1 MARFL
6 FLKLRKDLVTFSRHM
21 LASLVVML
29 FVLVT
34 NIDNTTEEVQK
45 IFETFDGFHL
55 SGHVMELIQTTDEF
69 DCGLRCLRN
78 HQCRSY
84 NSKDTGDNMYG
95 KTICQLNNQTR
106 LTAPDFFKPTP
117 GFTYFEKAVKG
128 WHSSHPG
135 RSCKDILESED
146 SVGDGEYWID
156 PKGNGKSLKVYCDM
170 TTGGAQVVKGQ
181 HSGHP
186 GHSCKDIL
194 ESKDSF
200 GDGEYWIDPE
210 GNGKSLK
217 VYCDM
222 TTAGG
227 GWLLIFN
234 VVIDSSSSLP
244 PITTQDDYRKIGDFQ
259 GKALILTNNA
269 LFELRKH
276 LAFKQLRFHCYK
288 PGERTFHVATI
299 ANSTG
304 ESVIRY
310 FTGQVKE
317 LPKASGSFTRL
328 PGDNSHLAFRPADW
342 GYENG
347 MTKVGKWSIPWSK
360 ALWDHVVWIVNT
372 AHWLL
377 GSRWECDDYNP
388 EAPTPPVGSF
398 WKIYV
403 R

>member
-21 LASLVVML
+21 LASLAVML

-55 SGHVMELIQTTDEF
+55 SGHVMEIIQTTDEF

-78 HQCRSY
+78 QHCRSY
-84 NSKDTGDNMYG
+84 NSKDTGDNIYG

-156 PKGNGKSLKVYCDM
+156 P
-170 TTGGAQVVKGQ
+170 
-181 HSGHP
+181 
-186 GHSCKDIL
+186 
-194 ESKDSF
+194 
-200 GDGEYWIDPE
+200 E

-234 VVIDSSSSLP
+234 VVIDNSRSLP
-244 PITTQDDYRKIGDFQ
+244 QITTQDDYRKIGDFQ
-259 GKALILTNNA
+259 SKALILTNNA
-269 LFELRKH
+269 LFELQKH
-276 LAFKQLRFHCYK
+276 LAFKHLRFHCYK
-288 PGERTFHVATI
+288 PGVRTFHVATI

-328 PGDNSHLAFRPADW
+328 PGDNSHLALRPADW

-347 MTKVGKWSIPWSK
+347 ISKVGKWSIPWSK
-360 ALWDHVVWIVNT
+360 ALWDHVVWIVNK

-377 GSRWECDDYNP
+377 ESSRWECDDYNP
-388 EAPTPPVGSF
+388 PTPPVGSF

>member
-1 MARFL
+1 MARFPYV
-6 FLKLRKDLVTFSRHM
+6 KLRKDSITFSPHL
-21 LASLVVML
+21 LASLAVML
-29 FVLVT
+29 FVLVA
-34 NIDNTTEEVQK
+34 NIDNTAEQVQKNK

-69 DCGLRCLRN
+69 DCGFRCLRN
-78 HQCRSY
+78 QHCRSY
-84 NSKDTGDNMYG
+84 NSKDTGDNIYG

-106 LTAPDFFKPTP
+106 LTASGFFKPTP

-146 SVGDGEYWID
+146 SV
-156 PKGNGKSLKVYCDM
+156 
-170 TTGGAQVVKGQ
+170 
-181 HSGHP
+181 
-186 GHSCKDIL
+186 
-194 ESKDSF
+194 

-244 PITTQDDYRKIGDFQ
+244 PITTQDDYRKIGDFKS
-259 GKALILTNNA
+259 KALILTNNA

-288 PGERTFHVATI
+288 PGGERTFHVATI

-310 FTGQVKE
+310 FTGQAE
-317 LPKASGSFTRL
+317 EFPKACGSFTRL
-328 PGDNSHLAFRPADW
+328 PGDNSHLALRPTDW
-342 GYENG
+342 GLEGN
-347 MTKVGKWSIPWSK
+347 TFKVGKWSYQGKK
-360 ALWDHVVWIVNT
+360 ALWDHVAFIEST

-377 GSRWECDDYNP
+377 EPPRWECDDFNP
-388 EAPTPPVGSF
+388 SPTPPVGSF

>member
-21 LASLVVML
+21 LASLAVML

-55 SGHVMELIQTTDEF
+55 SGHVMEIIQTTDEF

-78 HQCRSY
+78 QHCRSY
-84 NSKDTGDNMYG
+84 NSKDTGDNIYG

-156 PKGNGKSLKVYCDM
+156 PEGNGKSLKVYCDM
-170 TTGGAQVVKGQ
+170 TTAGGVKGQ
-181 HSGHP
+181 HSCHP
-186 GHSCKDIL
+186 GRSCKDIL
-194 ESKDSF
+194 ESKDSV

-234 VVIDSSSSLP
+234 VVIDNSRSLP
-244 PITTQDDYRKIGDFQ
+244 QIT
-259 GKALILTNNA
+259 
-269 LFELRKH
+269 
-276 LAFKQLRFHCYK
+276 
-288 PGERTFHVATI
+288 
-299 ANSTG
+299 
-304 ESVIRY
+304 
-310 FTGQVKE
+310 
-317 LPKASGSFTRL
+317 
-328 PGDNSHLAFRPADW
+328 
-342 GYENG
+342 
-347 MTKVGKWSIPWSK
+347 
-360 ALWDHVVWIVNT
+360 
-372 AHWLL
+372 
-377 GSRWECDDYNP
+377 
-388 EAPTPPVGSF
+388 VGSCCVDC
-398 WKIYV
+398 K
-403 R
+403 

>member
-1 MARFL
+1 MARFPYV
-6 FLKLRKDLVTFSRHM
+6 KLRKDSITFSPHL
-21 LASLVVML
+21 LASLAVML
-29 FVLVT
+29 FVLVA
-34 NIDNTTEEVQK
+34 NIDNTTEELENK
-45 IFETFDGFHL
+45 IFETFNGFHL

-69 DCGLRCLRN
+69 DCGFRCLRN
-78 HQCRSY
+78 QHCRSY
-84 NSKDTGDNMYG
+84 NSKDTGDNIYG

-135 RSCKDILESED
+135 RSCKDILESKD
-146 SVGDGEYWID
+146 SV
-156 PKGNGKSLKVYCDM
+156 
-170 TTGGAQVVKGQ
+170 
-181 HSGHP
+181 
-186 GHSCKDIL
+186 
-194 ESKDSF
+194 

-222 TTAGG
+222 TTALG

-244 PITTQDDYRKIGDFQ
+244 PIAPQDDYRKIGDFQ
-259 GKALILTNNA
+259 SKALILKNTA

-276 LAFKQLRFHCYK
+276 LAFEQLRFHCYK
-288 PGERTFHVATI
+288 PGIRTFHVVTI

-310 FTGQVKE
+310 FTGQVE
-317 LPKASGSFTRL
+317 DFPKASGSFTRL
-328 PGDNSHLAFRPADW
+328 PGDNSHLALHPADW
-342 GYENG
+342 GKEGPTY
-347 MTKVGKWSIPWSK
+347 KVGKWSHQGMKS
-360 ALWDHVVWIVNT
+360 LWNCSAFIQNY

-377 GSRWECDDYNP
+377 EDPRWECDDYNP
-388 EAPTPPVGSF
+388 RSSAPIPPVGSF

>member
-6 FLKLRKDLVTFSRHM
+6 YFKLRKDSITFSPHL
-21 LASLVVML
+21 LASLAVML
-29 FVLVT
+29 FVLMT
-34 NIDNTTEEVQK
+34 NIDNTTEELQKNK
-45 IFETFDGFHL
+45 IFETFNGFHL

-69 DCGLRCLRN
+69 DCGFRCLRN
-78 HQCRSY
+78 QHCRSY
-84 NSKDTGDNMYG
+84 NSKDTGDNIYG

-106 LTAPDFFKPTP
+106 LTAPGFFKPTH

-146 SVGDGEYWID
+146 SV
-156 PKGNGKSLKVYCDM
+156 
-170 TTGGAQVVKGQ
+170 
-181 HSGHP
+181 
-186 GHSCKDIL
+186 
-194 ESKDSF
+194 

-244 PITTQDDYRKIGDFQ
+244 PIAPQDDYRKIGDFQ
-259 GKALILTNNA
+259 SKALILKNTA

-288 PGERTFHVATI
+288 PGIRTFHVVTI

-304 ESVIRY
+304 ESVVRY
-310 FTGQVKE
+310 FTGQVE
-317 LPKASGSFTRL
+317 DFPKASGSFTRL
-328 PGDNSHLAFRPADW
+328 PGDNSLLALRPADW
-342 GYENG
+342 GMEGGTY
-347 MTKVGKWSIPWSK
+347 KVGKWSHQGKK
-360 ALWDHVVWIVNT
+360 ALWDHAAFILNS
-372 AHWLL
+372 AHWVL
-377 GSRWECDDYNP
+377 GSPRWECDDYTRRN
-388 EAPTPPVGSF
+388 TPILPVGTF
-398 WKIYV
+398 WKIHV

>member
-1 MARFL
+1 MARFPYV
-6 FLKLRKDLVTFSRHM
+6 KLRKDSITFSPHL
-21 LASLVVML
+21 LASLAVML
-29 FVLVT
+29 FVLVA
-34 NIDNTTEEVQK
+34 NIDNTAEQVQKNK

-78 HQCRSY
+78 QHCRSF
-84 NSKDTGDNMYG
+84 NSKDTGDNICG

-156 PKGNGKSLKVYCDM
+156 P
-170 TTGGAQVVKGQ
+170 
-181 HSGHP
+181 
-186 GHSCKDIL
+186 
-194 ESKDSF
+194 
-200 GDGEYWIDPE
+200 E

-222 TTAGG
+222 TTALG

-234 VVIDSSSSLP
+234 VVVDKSSSLP
-244 PITTQDDYRKIGDFQ
+244 QIRTQDDYRKIGDFQ
-259 GKALILTNNA
+259 SKALILTNNA
-269 LFELRKH
+269 LFELQKH

-288 PGERTFHVATI
+288 PGVRTFHVATI

-304 ESVIRY
+304 EWVIRY
-310 FTGQVKE
+310 FTEQTEE

-328 PGDNSHLAFRPADW
+328 PGDNSHLALRPADW
-342 GYENG
+342 GKEGSTY
-347 MTKVGKWSIPWSK
+347 KVGKWSHQGRK
-360 ALWDHVVWIVNT
+360 ALWNHAAFIAGY

-377 GSRWECDDYNP
+377 GSSRWECDDATSSP
-388 EAPTPPVGSF
+388 LPVGSF

>member
-1 MARFL
+1 MARFPYV
-6 FLKLRKDLVTFSRHM
+6 KLRKDSITFSPHL
-21 LASLVVML
+21 LASLAVML
-29 FVLVT
+29 FVLVA
-34 NIDNTTEEVQK
+34 NIDNTAEQVQKNK
-45 IFETFDGFHL
+45 IFETFDGFQL

-78 HQCRSY
+78 QHCRSF
-84 NSKDTGDNMYG
+84 NSKDTGDNICG

-135 RSCKDILESED
+135 RSCKDILESKD
-146 SVGDGEYWID
+146 SV
-156 PKGNGKSLKVYCDM
+156 
-170 TTGGAQVVKGQ
+170 
-181 HSGHP
+181 
-186 GHSCKDIL
+186 
-194 ESKDSF
+194 

-222 TTAGG
+222 TTALG

-234 VVIDSSSSLP
+234 VVIDNSSSLP
-244 PITTQDDYRKIGDFQ
+244 TLTPAQDDYRKIGDFQ
-259 GKALILTNNA
+259 SKALMLKNNA

-276 LAFKQLRFHCYK
+276 LAFEQLRFHCYK
-288 PGERTFHVATI
+288 PGVRTFHVVTI

-310 FTGQVKE
+310 FTGQVE
-317 LPKASGSFTRL
+317 EFPKASGSFTRL
-328 PGDNSHLAFRPADW
+328 PGDNSHLAPRPADW
-342 GYENG
+342 GKEGPTY
-347 MTKVGKWSIPWSK
+347 KVGKWSHQGMKS
-360 ALWDHVVWIVNT
+360 LWNCSAFIQNY

-377 GSRWECDDYNP
+377 EPPRWECDDYNHKSS
-388 EAPTPPVGSF
+388 APIPPVGSF